1 MSDLAPVREQSRI
14 KSLDVMRGFAVLGIL
29 IVNAAYFAAPWQTG
43 LNPSLPPLAVSEE
56 TLWSWFIMHV
66 FFEFKCIT
74 LFSLLFGVS
83 IYLVGG
89 ERSDKARGALLRSR
103 LFWLLVIGV
112 IHATLIWNGDIL
124 VTYAITGF
132 LVMFVRSWTPR
143 TLLLV
148 GALLLIV
155 SIGAQS
161 MFALF
166 IDYVPT
172 PKLEEIEAQIF
183 TPSREDVQATIAAY
197 QAGLISATREN
208 ASTWLEFLANSLP
221 SLVIRTAGVMMIGMA
236 LFKVGFLSGNA
247 RAWVYGAVAAL
258 GAAALALIGYQA
270 WLNAEGG
277 FAFRHMMAGGAF
289 ANTALSI
296 FGSLGYASA
305 LILLVKAG
313 ARFVTEPL
321 AAVGRMA
328 FTNYLTQSLIMTT
341 IFWGGRGF
349 GLYGEVD
356 RPTLMGIVVAVW
368 VLQLIWSPLWLA
380 WFEMGPLEWVWRRLS
395 YGRPVAITRDITTGK
410 ETA

>member
-1 MSDLAPVREQSRI
+1 MSDIAPVQEQSRI

-43 LNPSLPPLAVSEE
+43 LNPSLPPLSVTEE

-103 LFWLLVIGV
+103 LFWLLIFGL

-124 VTYAITGF
+124 VTYALTGF
-132 LVMFVRSWTPR
+132 LVMLARSWSPR
-143 TLLLV
+143 TLFIV
-148 GALLLIV
+148 GALLLII
-155 SIGAQS
+155 SIGMQS

-166 IDYVPT
+166 MDFIPP
-172 PKLEEIEAQIF
+172 PKLAEIEAQIY
-183 TPSREDVQATIAAY
+183 TPSPETVLETIAAY
-197 QAGLISATREN
+197 QGGVLSAVQEN
-208 ASTWLEFLANSLP
+208 VSTWLEFLANSLVV
-221 SLVIRTAGVMMIGMA
+221 LIVRTAGVMMIGLA
-236 LFKVGFLSGNA
+236 LFKLGFLSGNA
-247 RAWVYGAVAAL
+247 RAWVYWLFVVL
-258 GAAALALIGYQA
+258 GAAALGVIGYQA
-270 WLNAEGG
+270 WLNARGG
-277 FAFRHMMAGGAF
+277 FAFEHMMAGGGF
-289 ANTALSI
+289 ANTALAI

-313 ARFVTEPL
+313 AELVTGPL

-380 WFEMGPLEWVWRRLS
+380 RFQMGPFEWIWRRLS
-395 YGRPVAITRDITTGK
+395 YGRPVAMARTQQ
-410 ETA
+410 